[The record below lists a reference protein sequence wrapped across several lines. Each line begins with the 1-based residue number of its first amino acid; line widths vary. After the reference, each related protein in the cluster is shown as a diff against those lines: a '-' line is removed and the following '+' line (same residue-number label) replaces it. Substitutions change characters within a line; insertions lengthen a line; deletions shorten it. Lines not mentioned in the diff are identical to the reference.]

1 MPDDDRLRRQVEFL
15 IEIDKLKGVFR
26 QTWLMDGSRRENDA
40 EHSWHLALLAVVL
53 SEYAAERDV
62 DLPRVVKMVLV
73 HDLVEIDAGDVLVYD
88 RDKGSEWRGR
98 EREAAERI
106 FRILPADQADEV
118 RALWEEFEARATPE
132 ARFAAA
138 LDRFQPIL
146 HNYQTQGKLWR
157 EHGVTSDQV
166 IAHNRHMAEGA
177 PRLWEYAHD
186 LIRDAVERGYL
197 EA

>member
-40 EHSWHLALLAVVL
+40 EHSWHLAVMAVLL
-53 SEYAAERDV
+53 SEYAAEEDV
-62 DLPRVVKMVLV
+62 DLLRVVKMVLV

-88 RDKGSEWRGR
+88 RGKDPEWQAR
-98 EREAAERI
+98 EREAAQRI
-106 FRILPADQADEV
+106 FRMLPADQAEEV
-118 RALWEEFEARATPE
+118 RGLWEEFEGRATPE

-138 LDRFQPIL
+138 LDRFQPML
-146 HNYQTQGKLWR
+146 HNYLTQGKAWQQ
-157 EHGVTSDQV
+157 HGVTSDQV

-177 PRLWEYAHD
+177 PRLWEYAYN